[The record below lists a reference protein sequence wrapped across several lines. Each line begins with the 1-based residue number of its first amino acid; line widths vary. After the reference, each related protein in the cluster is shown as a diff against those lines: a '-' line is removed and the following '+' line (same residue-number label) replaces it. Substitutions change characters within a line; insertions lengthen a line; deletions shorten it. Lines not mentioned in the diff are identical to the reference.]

1 MDHPTTTAAALAIAA
16 LLAVVAA
23 RYYRRSRQLQR
34 QIAVLE
40 DESYL
45 QGETLNETQQRLD
58 KSLQCVNLLQQAN
71 QLMASTPRP
80 VSIMRF
86 NGTDYACYNVKAYYR
101 N

>member
-16 LLAVVAA
+16 LLAAVAA
-23 RYYRRSRQLQR
+23 RYYRRSHALQR

-40 DESYL
+40 
-45 QGETLNETQQRLD
+45 GETYLTLQSLNEVMDQRD
-58 KSLQCVNLLQQAN
+58 ASLRALNEVLLAN
-71 QLMASTPRP
+71 SQRS

>member
-16 LLAVVAA
+16 LLATVAA
-23 RYYRRSRQLQR
+23 RYYRRSRELER
-34 QIAVLE
+34 RIAEMRGDMHFMRTTITQTEAARDASLRA
-40 DESYL
+40 
-45 QGETLNETQQRLD
+45 LNEA
-58 KSLQCVNLLQQAN
+58 LLAN
-71 QLMASTPRP
+71 QHRP